1 MCFITSCCNIQLMLP
16 PSIGFL
22 ASRSNFQ
29 QIMPCASPLC
39 ICSNIW
45 LKIGRPGSLADWD
58 SYSGLP
64 IISSPSRLA
73 NFFSSSICE
82 SIDKTCRSSDS
93 EDLRAYRKY
102 LIFVG
107 LFSIEPKRGDLV
119 AQPLIPRGI
128 VLLAD
133 HPFKG
138 NNAKQKPREYY
149 VVIGNGINISYFYRN
164 NYSSC
169 LYCWI

>member
-1 MCFITSCCNIQLMLP
+1 MLP
-16 PSIGFL
+16 PSIGL
-22 ASRSNFQ
+22 RASRSNFQ

-64 IISSPSRLA
+64 MISSPSRLA

-82 SIDKTCRSSDS
+82 SMDKTCRSSDS

-102 LIFVG
+102 LILLVG
-107 LFSIEPKRGDLV
+107 FPIKFKEGQPAGHNLGKDYRQSYPSLGFS
-119 AQPLIPRGI
+119 
-128 VLLAD
+128 
-133 HPFKG
+133 
-138 NNAKQKPREYY
+138 
-149 VVIGNGINISYFYRN
+149 
-164 NYSSC
+164 
-169 LYCWI
+169 